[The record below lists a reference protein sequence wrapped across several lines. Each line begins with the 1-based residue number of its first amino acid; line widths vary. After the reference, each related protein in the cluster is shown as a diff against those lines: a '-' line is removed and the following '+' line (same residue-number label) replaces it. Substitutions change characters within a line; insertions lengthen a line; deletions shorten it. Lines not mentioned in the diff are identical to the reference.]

1 MNKLQR
7 AVDGQIIQFLSLPRI
22 FNSLSSDLPSGSV
35 KLGNGEIAYW
45 RLHRNLSEL
54 KKQRKNLKDLAV
66 KLAQAFKSL
75 VNSDGFLNHYGLTK
89 APEIQTEAQLT
100 TVFRNL
106 LIVNTNKVDYSVV
119 HFGNK
124 NPLVETIIVSL
135 GNMVFFNAYRGLK
148 DLPKLSGIKGKLW
161 LTESAD
167 TDQCFHFTVVSPVVS
182 LTDYISPDR
191 LANEVLNKIKQNLRV
206 MAHNPRIEFNDG
218 QFENYVGSGLQALTE
233 KHAAAPNGANKKKA
247 KNSSSALTTAPAE
260 AKNEFK
266 VLEKAEFDL
275 LSDDEKVAYFDTIGN
290 WINRTGGEQTDIV
303 SKFLSSGVMK
313 EEHAAYNAKPTT
325 EVQVTLPY
333 FLATLLGLTD
343 AQFEAAMPEV
353 MKYIVPAVAAVGGDE
368 PVPAELGGLVT
379 NGDEDLTIDASAGND
394 FTTQVSE
401 DAAIGAASLG

>member
-35 KLGNGEIAYW
+35 KLGNGETAYW
-45 RLHRNLSEL
+45 RLHRNLAEL
-54 KKQRKNLKDLAV
+54 KKQRKNMKDLSV

-100 TVFRNL
+100 TLFRNL
-106 LIVNTNKVDYSVV
+106 LIVNTNKVDYSAT

-135 GNMVFFNAYRGLK
+135 GNLVFFNAYRGLK

-161 LTESAD
+161 LTDSSDA
-167 TDQCFHFTVVSPVVS
+167 DQCFHFTIVSPVVG
-182 LTDYISPDR
+182 LPDYISADR
-191 LANEVLNKIKQNLRV
+191 LANEVLNKIKQNLRI
-206 MAHNPRIEFNDG
+206 MAHNPKIEFNDG
-218 QFENYVGSGLQALTE
+218 QFENYVGAGLQALTE
-233 KHAAAPNGANKKKA
+233 KHAAAPNGASKKKA
-247 KNSSSALTTAPAE
+247 KNSGAALTSASTGT
-260 AKNEFK
+260 KNEFK
-266 VLEKAEFDL
+266 VLDKAEFDL

-290 WINRTGGEQTDIV
+290 WINRNGSEQTNV
-303 SKFLSSGVMK
+303 VAQFLASGVMK
-313 EEHAAYNAKPTT
+313 EEHESYNAKPTT
-325 EVQVTLPY
+325 EVPVTLPY

-353 MKYIVPAVAAVGGDE
+353 PKYVVSVTASSGGDE
-368 PVPAELGGLVT
+368 SVDDGVQPEPEVAGESGVAQTDMEADVAVG
-379 NGDEDLTIDASAGND
+379 AS
-394 FTTQVSE
+394 
-401 DAAIGAASLG
+401 SLG